1 MQASNRKLPFWLKV
15 LYGSGDWGISSIG
28 MMRSIFYALY
38 LTDVVGIEPRLASIG
53 ALAGIIWDAVND
65 PLIGMI
71 SDRIQTR
78 WGRRRPFLL
87 WFAFPF
93 GLSFVILWSAPNW
106 ESQIA
111 LTIYVT
117 LAFMISDTLTTL
129 VTMPYLALTPE
140 LTRDYDERTTLSSFR
155 TVFQLAAAMSVA
167 IAAPMIVDGVISE
180 GGTQQQGFMLAGA
193 VFGGVGA
200 IPLFLIGWFV
210 RERFKP
216 EPQEELPFRE
226 TLRVTWKNIPFRYA
240 AGIYMFNWSAVDM
253 IAIVFPYFL
262 LYWVAQGDLLANI
275 NFLGVS
281 VALESAFFG
290 ILMLFCILCVPF
302 WLWLARTRNKRDAY
316 ILGMT
321 FWLIVQILIF
331 TIQPGEINY
340 LLFIAALAGA
350 GVSAAYILPD
360 SILPDVIE
368 WDELRTRR
376 RQEGIYYGIRT
387 LIRKLTGAL
396 IIFITL
402 QILGWSG
409 YQAPPK
415 DSIHFTQPASALLAI
430 RLMVSLLGG
439 LILAGTILL
448 AWSYPLSREKYQR
461 IQTLLKRR
469 RDEKPLPPK
478 PTPDPAPTVNPPPE
492 TESPKPA

>member
-1 MQASNRKLPFWLKV
+1 MKRHLPFWLKL
-15 LYGSGDWGISSIG
+15 LYGSGDWGISGIG

-53 ALAGIIWDAVND
+53 ALIGIIWDAVND

-71 SDRIQTR
+71 SDRMQTR

-129 VTMPYLALTPE
+129 VAMPYLSLTPE
-140 LTRDYDERTTLSSFR
+140 LTRDYDERTSLSSFR
-155 TVFQLAAAMSVA
+155 TVFQLLAAMTVV
-167 IAAPMIVDGVISE
+167 IAAPMIVDMVLHA
-180 GGTQQQGFMLAGA
+180 GGTQQQGFMLAGGI
-193 VFGGVGA
+193 FGLTGA
-200 IPLFLIGWFV
+200 IPLFFIGWFV
-210 RERFKP
+210 REKFVP
-216 EPQEELPFRE
+216 EAQEDLPFRE
-226 TLRVTWKNIPFRYA
+226 SLRVAWENIPFRYA

-253 IAIVFPYFL
+253 IAIIFPYFL
-262 LYWVAQGDLLANI
+262 LYWVAQGNLLAKINI
-275 NFLGVS
+275 LGVDL
-281 VALESAFFG
+281 ALESAFFG
-290 ILMLFCILCVPF
+290 VMMVVCIIFVPF
-302 WLWLARTRNKRDAY
+302 WLWLARTRNKREAY
-316 ILGMT
+316 ILGMA
-321 FWLIVQILIF
+321 FWVIVQAMIY
-331 TIQPGEINY
+331 TIQPGDTDY
-340 LLFIAALAGA
+340 LLLIGALAGV

-396 IIFITL
+396 VIFITL
-402 QILGWSG
+402 QVLGWSG
-409 YQAPPK
+409 YIAPPEGT
-415 DSIHFTQPASALLAI
+415 IQFTQSDSALMAI
-430 RLMVSLLGG
+430 RLIVSVLGA
-439 LILAGTILL
+439 LVLAGTIAL
-448 AWSYPLSREKYQR
+448 AWSYPLSREKYMR
-461 IQTLLKRR
+461 IQKLLKHRR
-469 RDEKPLPPK
+469 EKTLAK
-478 PTPDPAPTVNPPPE
+478 KV
-492 TESPKPA
+492 